1 MVASGCIR
9 PPRENF
15 SLRKLEDSHVFTER
29 HRYAG
34 QMLRRIRCAVF
45 VHFASDSDSR
55 CLSFFTH
62 RENLPGVHRHAE
74 QAHLRATTRWHA
86 LCLIPSQPDR
96 HKQPQWDDLPNR
108 PESTGKRGDEENHV
122 DSHATRYAVD
132 PR

>member
-9 PPRENF
+9 PPHENF

-86 LCLIPSQPDR
+86 LCLIPSQSDR
-96 HKQPQWDDLPNR
+96 HKQPQWTICQIVRKVRAN
-108 PESTGKRGDEENHV
+108 EETKKIMLT
-122 DSHATRYAVD
+122 ATRPD
-132 PR
+132 MQ

>member
-1 MVASGCIR
+1 
-9 PPRENF
+9 
-15 SLRKLEDSHVFTER
+15 
-29 HRYAG
+29 
-34 QMLRRIRCAVF
+34 MLRRIWSAVF

-86 LCLIPSQPDR
+86 LCLIPSQSDR

-108 PESTGKRGDEENHV
+108 PESIYELLEKLHTAKNIVFETCVTDTARELFD
-122 DSHATRYAVD
+122 HA
-132 PR
+132 